1 MVKASTNDVE
11 RPSFPCRLPWKH
23 FAVARQTT
31 EGKWY
36 AAAINA
42 EEQPISM
49 TLHLPMFA
57 GKEVKVYADG
67 PKKAGSLWLTPGM
80 KRQENR

>member
-1 MVKASTNDVE
+1 M
-11 RPSFPCRLPWKH
+11 
-23 FAVARQTT
+23 ARQTT

-36 AAAINA
+36 AAAISA
-42 EEQPISM
+42 EEKPVTL

-57 GKEVKVYADG
+57 GKEVNVYADG

-80 KRQENR
+80 KRQKVGRNGQLKVTVQPRGGVIVNE

>member
-1 MVKASTNDVE
+1 M
-11 RPSFPCRLPWKH
+11 
-23 FAVARQTT
+23 ARQTT

-36 AAAINA
+36 AAAISA

-80 KRQENR
+80 KRQKIGKNGLLKVTVQPRGGVIVNE